1 MNASKK
7 VKLSLA
13 ALLFGTAVPAMFVGV
28 LLTVASVP
36 SYAQSLTTGGVSGNI
51 TDATGAVIPNAT
63 VTLTD
68 LDNGAVQ
75 TASTNGSGEYRFSLL
90 KPGRYMVS
98 TTVTGFEKVE
108 RPVEVSLGNVVT
120 ASLILQLGH
129 AVTTVEV
136 SAATPLVTEDPAQIT
151 TFTQQQ
157 MELLPSGGG
166 DLTNIA
172 FTAPGALLNVAPPG
186 MSGFGNFTVNGLPG
200 TSNLFTTNGENNMDP
215 YFNINNSGASNL
227 TLGSNEVQEVTI
239 TTNPYSG
246 QYGQLSG
253 AQVSYLTKSGTNEFH
268 GNAGYYWNG
277 RLLNANDTFNNA
289 QGTPTPFANANQWS
303 DSIGGPIIKNRT
315 FFFLD
320 NEGLKFVLPVTN
332 VLTVPSPQFAS
343 AVLANVT
350 ATQPTEAPTYQKM
363 FNLYQNVPGYS
374 AATALPNTTAC
385 ESLTLPGFNPASQPC
400 ALQFRSSPSVP
411 ASEWILSGRVDHR
424 FSDKDQ
430 AYFRYKQDRG
440 TQPSATD
447 PVNAKFD
454 AISKQPSWDTQLNE
468 THIFSP
474 RATNSFMATLS
485 YYRAQFTQNT
495 ALDLSIF
502 PYGILTSGSVPFT
515 GFNGIYEF
523 PQGRNITQYQFID
536 DFSYTLGNHNLK
548 FGENFR
554 RYDVS
559 DHNFS
564 FNEPGV
570 YFGYTNDGLQ
580 QYADGRAFQ
589 YRQSD
594 NLSNDVPIALWGL
607 GLYAQDEWRVRPNLK
622 LTIALRGEHNSNPVC
637 QTDCFSEFKAPFASL
652 ASTVAGNGNIPYSAD
667 IATGLRH
674 AYPGVDA
681 VDWSPRLGFS
691 YSPGNSGKTIISGGA
706 GMFYDNAPA
715 GLVDNLLSD
724 PPTSVSIRVR
734 PAGGVLPFDPAGG
747 AATFAASAQSF
758 NINQSFNQIST
769 ALQGLGSIFEAPSF
783 NYFNGTIHS
792 PVYQEWN
799 LQIQRDLGGS
809 YALILA
815 YNGNHGIKIPYS
827 NSWGNAYDPESFGLP
842 GALYP
847 TVGAIAQGAPP
858 NPSYGTVTAVQSG
871 GISNYNG
878 ATVTLRKRLSH
889 GLNFDLNY
897 TWSHGLDDV
906 SNGGVF
912 AINTN
917 TAIGTQISPYGLRQG
932 NYGNSDYDIRHSFTG
947 DWVYSPPYRFGNHFV
962 NSAFGGWQLSGKM
975 FLRSGL
981 PFTVSDSNWSGAIT
995 NTDAPILAYPTGPY
1009 TNSCG
1014 ASAVNTPCLNA
1025 NNFIQSGSSAFT
1037 NYPGISPE
1045 NRNQFRGPGYFDVDM
1060 QLYKTF
1066 KLTERLTLG
1075 LGAQAFNVLNHPNYA
1090 VPDSGFGDATFGN
1103 ILQMAGTPTSPYGNF
1118 LGFDSAPRLVQ
1129 ITGKITF

>member
-1 MNASKK
+1 MNASTKA
-7 VKLSLA
+7 KLRLG
-13 ALLFGTAVPAMFVGV
+13 ALLFSIFGV
-28 LLTVASVP
+28 LLSVSAVP
-36 SYAQSLTTGGVSGNI
+36 SLAQSLTTGGVSGNI
-51 TDATGAVIPNAT
+51 TDATGAAIPNAT

-68 LDNGAVQ
+68 LDNGSAQ
-75 TASTNGSGEYRFSLL
+75 TVSANGSGEFRVSLL

-98 TTVTGFEKVE
+98 ATLAGFEKAE
-108 RPVEVSLGNVVT
+108 RPVEVSVGSVVT
-120 ASLILQLGH
+120 ASLVLQVGQT
-129 AVTTVEV
+129 VTTVEV

-157 MELLPSGGG
+157 MELLPNGGG
-166 DLTNIA
+166 DLTTIA
-172 FTAPGALLNVAPPG
+172 YTAPGALLNVAPPG

-215 YFNINNSGASNL
+215 YFNINNSGATNL

-253 AQVSYLTKSGTNEFH
+253 AQVSYVTKSGTNQFH
-268 GNAGYYWNG
+268 GNASYYWNG
-277 RLLNANDTFNNA
+277 RYLNANDTFNNA
-289 QGTPTPFANANQWS
+289 QGAPTPFANANQWS
-303 DSIGGPIIKNRT
+303 DSLGGPIVKNKT

-332 VLTVPSPQFAS
+332 ILTVPSPQFAS

-350 ATQPTEAPTYQKM
+350 ATQPNEAATYGKM
-363 FNLYQNVPGYS
+363 FNLYQAVPGYS
-374 AATALPNTTAC
+374 GASALPNTTAC
-385 ESLTLPGFNPASQPC
+385 DSLTLAGFNPATAPC
-400 ALQFRSSPSVP
+400 ALQFRSSPSVL
-411 ASEWILSGRVDHR
+411 ASEWILAGRVDQR
-424 FSDKDQ
+424 IGDKDQ
-430 AYFRYKQDRG
+430 AYFRYKLDRG

-447 PVNAKFD
+447 PVDPKFD
-454 AISKQPSWDTQLNE
+454 AISKQPSWDAQLDE
-468 THIFSP
+468 THIFGP

-485 YYRAQFTQNT
+485 YYRAQFTQDT
-495 ALDLSIF
+495 AQDLSIF
-502 PYGILTSGSVPFT
+502 PYGIITSGTVPFT

-523 PQGRNITQYQFID
+523 PQGRNVTQYQFID
-536 DFSYTLGNHNLK
+536 DFSYTFRNHNLK

-564 FNEPGV
+564 FNEPAV
-570 YFGYTNDGLQ
+570 YFGYTENGLQ
-580 QYADGRAFQ
+580 QYADGLAFQ

-594 NLSNDVPIALWGL
+594 NLSTDVPIALWGL

-637 QTDCFSEFKAPFASL
+637 QTNCFSEFKAPFASL
-652 ASTVAGNGNIPYSAD
+652 PSTVAGDGSVPYSAD
-667 IATGLRH
+667 IATGLH
-674 AYPGVDA
+674 SAYPGVDT

-691 YSPGNSGKTIISGGA
+691 YSPGTSGKTIISGGA

-715 GLVDNLLSD
+715 GLVDNLNSD
-724 PPTSVSIRVR
+724 PPSTVAIRVR

-747 AATFAASAQSF
+747 AATYMASAQSF
-758 NINQSFNQIST
+758 NINQSFNQISST
-769 ALQGLGSIFEAPSF
+769 LQGLGSIFEAPSF

-799 LQIQRDLGGS
+799 LQIQRDLGKS

-827 NSWGNAYDPESFGLP
+827 NTWGNAYDPEAYGLP

-871 GISNYNG
+871 GVSNYNG
-878 ATVTLRKRLSH
+878 ATVTVRKHLAH
-889 GLNFDLNY
+889 GLSFDLNY

-932 NYGNSDYDIRHSFTG
+932 NYGNSDYDIRHSLTG
-947 DWVYSPPYRFGNHFV
+947 DWVYSPAYHFGNHFV
-962 NSAFGGWQLSGKM
+962 NSVFGGWQWSGKT
-975 FLRSGL
+975 FLRTGL
-981 PFTVSDSNWSGAIT
+981 PFTVTDNNWSGAIT

-1009 TNSCG
+1009 TNGCG
-1014 ASAVNTPCLNA
+1014 GSAVNTPCLNA
-1025 NNFIQSGSSAFT
+1025 NNFVQSASGAFT
-1037 NYPGISPE
+1037 NYPGISPQS
-1045 NRNQFRGPGYFDVDM
+1045 RNQFRGPGYFDVDM

-1066 KLTERLTLG
+1066 KIAERITFG

-1090 VPDSGFGDATFGN
+1090 VPDNGFGDATFGK

-1129 ITGKITF
+1129 LTGKVTF

>member
-1 MNASKK
+1 MTASINA
-7 VKLSLA
+7 KLRLG
-13 ALLFGTAVPAMFVGV
+13 ALLFGTFGV
-28 LLTVASVP
+28 LLTVGTVP
-36 SYAQSLTTGGVSGNI
+36 SLAQSLTTGGVSGNI
-51 TDATGAVIPNAT
+51 TDATNAAIPNAT

-68 LDNGAVQ
+68 LDNGSVQ
-75 TASTNGSGEYRFSLL
+75 TALSNSSGEFRFSLL
-90 KPGRYMVS
+90 KPGRYTVS
-98 TTVTGFEKVE
+98 TTVAGFERIE
-108 RPVEVSLGNVVT
+108 RPVEVSVGNVVT
-120 ASLILQLGH
+120 ASLILQVGQ

-136 SAATPLVTEDPAQIT
+136 SAAMPLVNDDPAQIT

-166 DLTNIA
+166 DLTTIA
-172 FTAPGALLNVAPPG
+172 YTAPGALLNVAPAG

-253 AQVSYLTKSGTNEFH
+253 AQVSYVTKSGTNQIH
-268 GNAGYYWNG
+268 GNANYYWNG
-277 RLLNANDTFNNA
+277 RFLNANDTFNNT
-289 QGTPTPFANANQWS
+289 QGAPTPFANANQWA
-303 DSIGGPIIKNRT
+303 DSIGGPIIKNKT
-315 FFFLD
+315 FFFVD

-350 ATQPTEAPTYQKM
+350 ATQPIEAPTYQKM

-374 AATALPNTTAC
+374 GASALPNTTAC
-385 ESLTLPGFNPASQPC
+385 DSLTLSGFNPATAPC
-400 ALQFRSSPSVP
+400 ALQFRSSPSVL
-411 ASEWILSGRVDHR
+411 ASEWILSGRVDQR
-424 FSDKDQ
+424 IGDKDQ
-430 AYFRYKQDRG
+430 AYFRYKMDRG

-447 PVNAKFD
+447 PVDPKFD
-454 AISKQPSWDTQLNE
+454 AISKQPSWDTQFDE
-468 THIFSP
+468 THVFSP

-485 YYRAQFTQNT
+485 YYRAQFTQDT
-495 ALDLSIF
+495 VQDLSIF
-502 PYGILTSGSVPFT
+502 PYGIITSGTVPFT

-523 PQGRNITQYQFID
+523 PQGRNITQYQLID
-536 DFSYTLGNHNLK
+536 DFSYTFGSHSLK

-559 DHNFS
+559 DHNFA
-564 FNEPGV
+564 FNEPAV
-570 YFGYTNDGLQ
+570 YFGYTGNGLQ
-580 QYADGRAFQ
+580 QYADGLAFQ

-594 NLSNDVPIALWGL
+594 NLSTDVPIALWGL
-607 GLYAQDEWRVRPNLK
+607 GLYAQDEWRVRPNFK

-637 QTDCFSEFKAPFASL
+637 QTDCFSAFKAPFASL
-652 ASTVAGNGNIPYSAD
+652 ASTVAGNGSVPYSAD
-667 IATGLRH
+667 IATGLH
-674 AYPGVDA
+674 YAYPGVDTI
-681 VDWSPRLGFS
+681 DWSPRLGFS
-691 YSPGNSGKTIISGGA
+691 YSPGTSGKTIISGGA

-715 GLVDNLLSD
+715 GLVDNLNSD
-724 PPTSVSIRVR
+724 PPSTVAIRVR

-747 AATFAASAQSF
+747 AATYAASAKSF
-758 NINQSFNQIST
+758 NINQSFNQISST
-769 ALQGLGSIFEAPSF
+769 LQGLGAIFEAPSF

-815 YNGNHGIKIPYS
+815 YNGNHGIKIPYG
-827 NSWGNAYDPESFGLP
+827 NTWGNAYDPEAFGLP

-858 NPSYGTVTAVQSG
+858 NPSYGTVTEVQSG
-871 GISNYNG
+871 AVSNYNG
-878 ATVTLRKRLSH
+878 ATVTLRKHLSH
-889 GLNFDLNY
+889 GLSFDLNY

-932 NYGNSDYDIRHSFTG
+932 NYGNSDYDIRHSLTG
-947 DWVYSPPYRFGNHFV
+947 DWVYSPAYRFGNHLM
-962 NSAFGGWQLSGKM
+962 NSVFAGWQLSGKAY
-975 FLRSGL
+975 LRSGM
-981 PFTVSDSNWSGAIT
+981 PFTVTDNNWSGAIT

-1025 NNFIQSGSSAFT
+1025 NSFIQSASSTFT
-1037 NYPGISPE
+1037 NYPGISPQS
-1045 NRNQFRGPGYFDVDM
+1045 RNQFRGPGYFDVDM
-1060 QLYKTF
+1060 QVFKTF
-1066 KLTERLTLG
+1066 KIAERLTLG
-1075 LGAQAFNVLNHPNYA
+1075 VGAQAFNVFNHPNYA

-1129 ITGKITF
+1129 ITGKVTF

>member
-1 MNASKK
+1 MNASGNA
-7 VKLSLA
+7 KLRLG
-13 ALLFGTAVPAMFVGV
+13 ALLFSTIGV
-28 LLTVASVP
+28 LLSLGTVP
-36 SYAQSLTTGGVSGNI
+36 SLAQSLTTGGVSGNI
-51 TDATGAVIPNAT
+51 TDASGASIPNAT

-68 LDNGAVQ
+68 LDNGSVQ
-75 TASTNGSGEYRFSLL
+75 TAASNGSGEFRFSLL
-90 KPGRYMVS
+90 KTGRYTVS
-98 TTVTGFEKVE
+98 AALAGFEKVE
-108 RPVEVSLGNVVT
+108 RPVEVTVGNVVT
-120 ASLILQLGH
+120 ASLILQVGQT
-129 AVTTVEV
+129 VTTVEV

-157 MELLPSGGG
+157 MELLPNGGG
-166 DLTNIA
+166 DLTTIA
-172 FTAPGALLNVAPPG
+172 YTAPGALLNVAPAG

-253 AQVSYLTKSGTNEFH
+253 AQVSYVTKSGTNQFH
-268 GNAGYYWNG
+268 GNANYYWNG
-277 RLLNANDTFNNA
+277 RYLNANDTFNNT
-289 QGTPTPFANANQWS
+289 QGASTPFANANQWA

-315 FFFLD
+315 FFFID

-332 VLTVPSPQFAS
+332 VVTVPSPQFAG

-350 ATQPTEAPTYQKM
+350 ATQPNEAATYKEM
-363 FNLYQNVPGYS
+363 FNLYQNVLGES
-374 AATALPNTTAC
+374 GASALPNTTAC
-385 ESLTLPGFNPASQPC
+385 NSLTLPGFNPANTPC
-400 ALQFRSSPSVP
+400 ALQFRSSPSVL
-411 ASEWILSGRVDHR
+411 ASEWILAGRVDHR
-424 FSDKDQ
+424 IGDKDQ
-430 AYFRYKQDRG
+430 AYFRYKLDRG

-447 PVNAKFD
+447 PIDPRFD
-454 AISKQPSWDTQLNE
+454 AISKQPSWDAQLDE

-485 YYRAQFTQNT
+485 YYRAQFTQDT
-495 ALDLSIF
+495 AQDLSIF
-502 PYGILTSGSVPFT
+502 PYGIINSGTVPFT

-536 DFSYTLGNHNLK
+536 DFSYTFGNHNLK

-559 DHNFS
+559 DHNFA
-564 FNEPGV
+564 FNEPAV
-570 YFGYTNDGLQ
+570 YFGYTENGLQ
-580 QYADGRAFQ
+580 QFADGRAFQ

-594 NLSNDVPIALWGL
+594 NQSNDVPIALWGL
-607 GLYAQDEWRVRPNLK
+607 GLYAQDEWRVRPNFK
-622 LTIALRGEHNSNPVC
+622 LTIALRAEHNSNPVC
-637 QTDCFSEFKAPFASL
+637 QTNCFSEFKAPFASL
-652 ASTVAGNGNIPYSAD
+652 ASTVAGDGSVPYSAD
-667 IATGLRH
+667 IATGLH
-674 AYPGVDA
+674 SAYPGVDT

-691 YSPGNSGKTIISGGA
+691 YSPGTSGKTIISGGA
-706 GMFYDNAPA
+706 GMFYDNVPA
-715 GLVDNLLSD
+715 GLVDNLNSD
-724 PPTSVSIRVR
+724 PPSTVAIRVR
-734 PAGGVLPFDPAGG
+734 PGGGVLPFDPAGG
-747 AATFAASAQSF
+747 AATYAASAQSF
-758 NINQSFNQIST
+758 NLNQSFNQISNT
-769 ALQGLGSIFEAPSF
+769 LQGLGSIFEAPSF

-799 LQIQRDLGGS
+799 LQIQRDLGRS

-827 NSWGNAYDPESFGLP
+827 NTWGNAYDPEAFGLP

-858 NPSYGTVTAVQSG
+858 NPSYGTINEVQSG
-871 GISNYNG
+871 GVSNYNG
-878 ATVTLRKRLSH
+878 ATVTIRKHLSH
-889 GLNFDLNY
+889 GLSFDLNY

-917 TAIGTQISPYGLRQG
+917 TSIGTQISPYGLRQG
-932 NYGNSDYDIRHSFTG
+932 NYGNSDYDIRHSLTG
-947 DWVYSPPYRFGNHFV
+947 DWVYSPTYRLGNHLM
-962 NSAFGGWQLSGKM
+962 NSVFGGWQWSGKT
-975 FLRSGL
+975 FLRSGM
-981 PFTVSDSNWSGAIT
+981 PFTVTDNNWSGAIT

-1025 NNFIQSGSSAFT
+1025 NSFVQSASGSFT
-1037 NYPGISPE
+1037 NYPGISPQS
-1045 NRNQFRGPGYFDVDM
+1045 RNQFRGPGYFDVDM
-1060 QLYKTF
+1060 QVYKTF
-1066 KLTERLTLG
+1066 RIAERVTFG

-1090 VPDSGFGDATFGN
+1090 VPDSGFGDATFGS

-1118 LGFDSAPRLVQ
+1118 LGFDSAPRLLQ
-1129 ITGKITF
+1129 LTGKIHF

>member
-1 MNASKK
+1 MNINA
-7 VKLSLA
+7 SLA
-13 ALLFGTAVPAMFVGV
+13 ALRFRTVIPAMLVGV
-28 LLTVASVP
+28 LLTVATAP
-36 SYAQSLTTGGVSGNI
+36 GHAQSLTTGGVSGNI
-51 TDATGAVIPNAT
+51 TDSTGAVVPNST

-68 LDNGAVQ
+68 LDNGSVQ
-75 TASTNGSGEYRFSLL
+75 AAASNGAGEFRFSLL

-98 TTVTGFEKVE
+98 ATAAGFERVE
-108 RPVEVSLGNVVT
+108 RPIEVSVGNVVT
-120 ASLILQLGH
+120 ASLVLQLGK

-136 SAATPLVTEDPAQIT
+136 STESPLVTEDPAQIT

-253 AQVSYLTKSGTNEFH
+253 AQVSYVTKSGANQLH
-268 GNAGYYWNG
+268 GNANYYWNG
-277 RLLNANDTFNNA
+277 RYLNANDTFNNA
-289 QGTPTPFANANQWS
+289 QGAPTPFANANQWA

-315 FFFLD
+315 FFFVD

-350 ATQPTEAPTYQKM
+350 ALQPNEAATYQKM
-363 FNLYQNVPGYS
+363 FNLYQSVPGYS
-374 AATALPNTTAC
+374 GASALPNTTAC
-385 ESLTLPGFNPASQPC
+385 SSLTLPGFNPAASPC
-400 ALQFRSSPSVP
+400 ALQFRSSPSVL
-411 ASEWILSGRVDHR
+411 ASEWILAGRVDHR
-424 FSDKDQ
+424 IGDKDQ
-430 AYFRYKQDRG
+430 AYFRYKMDRG

-447 PVNAKFD
+447 PVDPKFD
-454 AISKQPSWDTQLNE
+454 AISKQPSWDTQLDE

-485 YYRAQFTQNT
+485 YYRAQFTQDT
-495 ALDLSIF
+495 AQDLSIF
-502 PYGILTSGSVPFT
+502 PYGIITSGTVPFT

-536 DFSYTLGNHNLK
+536 DFSYTFGSHSLK

-559 DHNFS
+559 DHNFA
-564 FNEPGV
+564 FNEPAV
-570 YFGYTNDGLQ
+570 YFGYTENGLQ
-580 QYADGRAFQ
+580 QYADGLAFQ

-594 NLSNDVPIALWGL
+594 NLSTDVPIALWGL
-607 GLYAQDEWRVRPNLK
+607 GLYAQDEWRVRPNFK

-652 ASTVAGNGNIPYSAD
+652 ASTVAGNGSVPYSAD
-667 IATGLRH
+667 IATGLH
-674 AYPGVDA
+674 YAYPGVDR

-691 YSPGNSGKTIISGGA
+691 YSPGTSGKTIISGGA
-706 GMFYDNAPA
+706 GMFYDNVPA
-715 GLVDNLLSD
+715 GLVDNLNSD
-724 PPTSVSIRVR
+724 PPSTVAIRVR

-747 AATFAASAQSF
+747 AATFRASAQAF
-758 NINQSFNQIST
+758 NINESFNQISST
-769 ALQGLGSIFEAPSF
+769 LQGLGSIFEAPSF

-827 NSWGNAYDPESFGLP
+827 NTWGNAYDPEAYGLP

-858 NPSYGTVTAVQSG
+858 NPSYGTVNEVQSG
-871 GISNYNG
+871 AVSNYNG
-878 ATVTLRKRLSH
+878 ATVTVRKRLSR
-889 GLNFDLNY
+889 GFMFDLNY

-932 NYGNSDYDIRHSFTG
+932 NYGNSDYDIRHSLTG
-947 DWVYSPPYRFGNHFV
+947 DWVYTPKYRFGSHLV
-962 NSAFGGWQLSGKM
+962 DSVFGGWQWSGKI

-981 PFTVSDSNWSGAIT
+981 PFTVTDSNWSGAIT

-1009 TNSCG
+1009 QSGCG
-1014 ASAVNTPCLNA
+1014 AAAVDTPCLNA
-1025 NNFIQSGSSAFT
+1025 GSFVQSASGAFT
-1037 NYPGISPE
+1037 GYPGISPE

-1060 QLYKTF
+1060 QFYKTF
-1066 KLTERLTLG
+1066 KLAERVTFG

-1090 VPDSGFGDATFGN
+1090 VPDSGFGDPTFGSV
-1103 ILQMAGTPTSPYGNF
+1103 LQMAGTPTSPYGNF
-1118 LGFDSAPRLVQ
+1118 LGFDSAPRLLQ
-1129 ITGKITF
+1129 LTGKITF

>member
-1 MNASKK
+1 MTASKNA
-7 VKLSLA
+7 KLRLGV
-13 ALLFGTAVPAMFVGV
+13 LLFSTFGV
-28 LLTVASVP
+28 LLTVGTVP
-36 SYAQSLTTGGVSGNI
+36 SHAQSLTTGGVSGNI
-51 TDATGAVIPNAT
+51 TDATGAAIPNAT

-68 LDNGAVQ
+68 LDNGSIQ
-75 TASTNGSGEYRFSLL
+75 TASSNGSGEFRFSLL
-90 KPGRYMVS
+90 KPGRYTVS
-98 TTVTGFEKVE
+98 TTVAGFEKID
-108 RPVEVSLGNVVT
+108 RPVEVSVGNVVT
-120 ASLILQLGH
+120 ANLILQVGQ

-136 SAATPLVTEDPAQIT
+136 SDAMPLVNDDPAQIT

-186 MSGFGNFTVNGLPG
+186 QSGFGNFTVNGLPG

-253 AQVSYLTKSGTNEFH
+253 AQVSYITKSGTNQIH
-268 GNAGYYWNG
+268 GNANYYWNG
-277 RLLNANDTFNNA
+277 RFLNANDTFNNA
-289 QGTPTPFANANQWS
+289 QGAPTPFANANQWA

-315 FFFLD
+315 FFFVD
-320 NEGLKFVLPVTN
+320 NEGLKFVLPVTD

-350 ATQPTEAPTYQKM
+350 ATQPNEAATYQKM

-374 AATALPNTTAC
+374 GASALPNTTAC
-385 ESLTLPGFNPASQPC
+385 NSLTLPGFNPATQPC
-400 ALQFRSSPSVP
+400 ALQFRSSPSAL
-411 ASEWILSGRVDHR
+411 ASEWILAGRVDHR
-424 FSDKDQ
+424 LSDKDQ
-430 AYFRYKQDRG
+430 AYFRYKMDRG

-447 PVNAKFD
+447 PVDPKFD
-454 AISKQPSWDTQLNE
+454 AISKQPSWDTQLDE

-485 YYRAQFTQNT
+485 YYRAQFTQDT

-502 PYGILTSGSVPFT
+502 PYGIITSGTVPFT

-536 DFSYTLGNHNLK
+536 DFSYTFGRHNLK
-548 FGENFR
+548 VGENFR

-564 FNEPGV
+564 FNGPAV
-570 YFGYTNDGLQ
+570 YFGYTENGLQ
-580 QYADGRAFQ
+580 QYADGLAFQ

-594 NLSNDVPIALWGL
+594 NLANDVPIALWGL
-607 GLYAQDEWRVRPNLK
+607 GLYAQDEWRVRPNFK

-637 QTDCFSEFKAPFASL
+637 QTNCFSEFKAPFASL
-652 ASTVAGNGNIPYSAD
+652 ASTVAGNGSVPYSAD
-667 IATGLRH
+667 IATGQH
-674 AYPGVDA
+674 YAYPGVDT

-691 YSPGNSGKTIISGGA
+691 YSPGVSGKTIISGGA
-706 GMFYDNAPA
+706 GMFYDNVPA
-715 GLVDNLLSD
+715 GLVDNLLSN
-724 PPTSVSIRVR
+724 PPSSVSIRVR

-747 AATFAASAQSF
+747 AATFTASAQSF
-758 NINQSFNQIST
+758 NLNQSFNQLSSN
-769 ALQGLGSIFEAPSF
+769 LQGLGSIFEAPSF

-809 YALILA
+809 YALIVA
-815 YNGNHGIKIPYS
+815 YNGNHGIKIPYG
-827 NSWGNAYDPESFGLP
+827 NTWGNAFDPESYGLP

-847 TVGAIAQGAPP
+847 TVGAIAKGAPP
-858 NPSYGTVTAVQSG
+858 NPSYGTVNEVQSG
-871 GISNYNG
+871 AVSNYNG
-878 ATVTLRKRLSH
+878 ATVTVRKRLSR
-889 GLNFDLNY
+889 GFTFDLNY

-912 AINTN
+912 PINTN

-947 DWVYSPPYRFGNHFV
+947 DWVYSPKYRFGNHFA
-962 NSAFGGWQLSGKM
+962 NSVFAGWQWSGKI
-975 FLRSGL
+975 FLRTGL
-981 PFTVSDSNWSGAIT
+981 PFTVTDNNWSGAIT

-1025 NNFIQSGSSAFT
+1025 NSFVQSASGAFT
-1037 NYPGISPE
+1037 GYPGISPQD
-1045 NRNQFRGPGYFDVDM
+1045 RNQFRGPGYFDVDT
-1060 QLYKTF
+1060 QVFKTF
-1066 KLTERLTLG
+1066 KIAERLTLG
-1075 LGAQAFNVLNHPNYA
+1075 LGAQAFNVFNHPNYA
-1090 VPDSGFGDATFGN
+1090 VPDSGFGDPTFGS

-1118 LGFDSAPRLVQ
+1118 LGFDSAPRLLQ
-1129 ITGKITF
+1129 ITGKVTF

>member
-1 MNASKK
+1 MNASRNA
-7 VKLSLA
+7 KLRLG
-13 ALLFGTAVPAMFVGV
+13 ALLFSTFGV
-28 LLTVASVP
+28 LLTVGTVP
-36 SYAQSLTTGGVSGNI
+36 SLAQSLTTGGVSGNI
-51 TDATGAVIPNAT
+51 TDATGASIPNAT
-63 VTLTD
+63 LTLTD
-68 LDNGAVQ
+68 LDNGSVQ
-75 TASTNGSGEYRFSLL
+75 TASANGSGEFRFSLL
-90 KPGRYMVS
+90 KPGRYTVS
-98 TTVTGFEKVE
+98 ATLAGFEKVE
-108 RPVEVSLGNVVT
+108 RPVEVSVGNVVT
-120 ASLILQLGH
+120 ASLVLQVGQT
-129 AVTTVEV
+129 VTTVEV
-136 SAATPLVTEDPAQIT
+136 TAATPLVTEDPAQIT

-157 MELLPSGGG
+157 MELLPNGGG
-166 DLTNIA
+166 DLTTVA
-172 FTAPGALLNVAPPG
+172 YTAPGALLNVAPPG
-186 MSGFGNFTVNGLPG
+186 QSGFGNFTVNGLPG

-253 AQVSYLTKSGTNEFH
+253 AQVSYVTKSGTNQFH
-268 GNAGYYWNG
+268 GNANYYWNG
-277 RLLNANDTFNNA
+277 RYLNANDTFNNT
-289 QGTPTPFANANQWS
+289 QGAATPFANANQWA

-315 FFFLD
+315 FFFVD

-350 ATQPTEAPTYQKM
+350 ATQPNEAATYQKM
-363 FNLYQNVPGYS
+363 FNLYQGVPGYS
-374 AATALPNTTAC
+374 GASALPNTTAC
-385 ESLTLPGFNPASQPC
+385 NSLTLPGFNPATAPC
-400 ALQFRSSPSVP
+400 ALQFRSSPSVL
-411 ASEWILSGRVDHR
+411 ASEWILAGRVDHR
-424 FSDKDQ
+424 LGDKDQ
-430 AYFRYKQDRG
+430 AYFRYKLDRG

-447 PVNAKFD
+447 PVDPKFD
-454 AISKQPSWDTQLNE
+454 AISKQPSWDAQLDE
-468 THIFSP
+468 THIFGP

-485 YYRAQFTQNT
+485 YYRAQFTQDT
-495 ALDLSIF
+495 AQDLSIF
-502 PYGILTSGSVPFT
+502 PYGIITSGTVPFT

-536 DFSYTLGNHNLK
+536 DFSYTFGNHNLK

-559 DHNFS
+559 DHNFT
-564 FNEPGV
+564 FNEPAV
-570 YFGYTNDGLQ
+570 YFGYTENGLQ

-594 NLSNDVPIALWGL
+594 NLSTDVPIALWGL
-607 GLYAQDEWRVRPNLK
+607 GLYAQDEWRVRPNFK
-622 LTIALRGEHNSNPVC
+622 LTIALRAEHNSNPVC
-637 QTDCFSEFKAPFASL
+637 QTNCFSEFKAPFASL
-652 ASTVAGNGNIPYSAD
+652 ASTVAGNGSVPYSAD
-667 IATGLRH
+667 IATGLH
-674 AYPGVDA
+674 SAYPGVDTI
-681 VDWSPRLGFS
+681 DWSPRLGFS
-691 YSPGNSGKTIISGGA
+691 YSPGTSGKTIISGGA

-715 GLVDNLLSD
+715 GLVDNLNSD
-724 PPTSVSIRVR
+724 PPSTVAIRVR

-747 AATFAASAQSF
+747 AATYAASAQSF
-758 NINQSFNQIST
+758 NLNKSFNQIST
-769 ALQGLGSIFEAPSF
+769 ELKGLGSIFAAPSF

-799 LQIQRDLGGS
+799 LQIQRDLGKS

-815 YNGNHGIKIPYS
+815 YNGNHGIKIPYT
-827 NSWGNAYDPESFGLP
+827 NTWGNAYDPEAFGLP

-847 TVGAIAQGAPP
+847 TAGAIAQGAPP
-858 NPSYGTVTAVQSG
+858 NPSYGTVTEVQSG
-871 GISNYNG
+871 AVSNYNG
-878 ATVTLRKRLSH
+878 ATVTVRRHLSH
-889 GLNFDLNY
+889 GLTFDLNY

-932 NYGNSDYDIRHSFTG
+932 NYGNSDYDIRHSLTG
-947 DWVYSPPYRFGNHFV
+947 DWVYSPAYRLGNHFA
-962 NSAFGGWQLSGKM
+962 NSVFGGWQWSGKT
-975 FLRSGL
+975 FLRSGM
-981 PFTVSDSNWSGAIT
+981 PFTVTDNNWTGAIT

-1025 NNFIQSGSSAFT
+1025 NSFVQSASGAFT
-1037 NYPGISPE
+1037 NYPGISPQS
-1045 NRNQFRGPGYFDVDM
+1045 RNQFRGPGYFDVDM

-1066 KLTERLTLG
+1066 RIAERVTFG

-1090 VPDSGFGDATFGN
+1090 VPDSGFGDATFGKV
-1103 ILQMAGTPTSPYGNF
+1103 LQMAGTPTSPYGNF

-1129 ITGKITF
+1129 VTGKITF

>member
-1 MNASKK
+1 MTASKNAK
-7 VKLSLA
+7 IRLG
-13 ALLFGTAVPAMFVGV
+13 ALLFSTFGILLSIGTVSS
-28 LLTVASVP
+28 L
-36 SYAQSLTTGGVSGNI
+36 AQSLTTGGVSGNI
-51 TDATGAVIPNAT
+51 TDATAAAIPNAT

-68 LDNGAVQ
+68 LDNGSVQ
-75 TASTNGSGEYRFSLL
+75 TASSNGSGEFRFSLL
-90 KPGRYMVS
+90 KPGRYKLS
-98 TTVTGFEKVE
+98 TTVAGFEKVE
-108 RPVEVSLGNVVT
+108 RSVEVSVGNVVT
-120 ASLILQLGH
+120 ASLILQVGQ
-129 AVTTVEV
+129 AVTSVEV
-136 SAATPLVTEDPAQIT
+136 SDAMPLVNDDPAQIT

-166 DLTNIA
+166 DLTTIA
-172 FTAPGALLNVAPPG
+172 YTAPGALLNVAPPG

-253 AQVSYLTKSGTNEFH
+253 AQVSYVTKSGTNQIH
-268 GNAGYYWNG
+268 GNANYYWNG
-277 RLLNANDTFNNA
+277 RFLNANDTFNNA
-289 QGTPTPFANANQWS
+289 QGAPTPFSNANQWA

-332 VLTVPSPQFAS
+332 ILTVPSPQFAS

-350 ATQPTEAPTYQKM
+350 AMQPKEAATYQKM
-363 FNLYQNVPGYS
+363 FNLYQGVPGYS
-374 AATALPNTTAC
+374 GASALPNTTAC
-385 ESLTLPGFNPASQPC
+385 SSLTLAGFDPASQPC
-400 ALQFRSSPSVP
+400 ALQFRSSPTVL

-424 FSDKDQ
+424 LSDKDQ
-430 AYFRYKQDRG
+430 AYFRYKMDRG

-447 PVNAKFD
+447 PVDPKFD
-454 AISKQPSWDTQLNE
+454 AISKQPSWDTQLDE
-468 THIFSP
+468 THVFSP

-485 YYRAQFTQNT
+485 YYRAQFTQDT
-495 ALDLSIF
+495 AQDLSIF
-502 PYGILTSGSVPFT
+502 PYGIITSGTVPFT

-536 DFSYTLGNHNLK
+536 DFSYTFGNHNLK

-559 DHNFS
+559 DHNFA
-564 FNEPGV
+564 FNEPAV
-570 YFGYTNDGLQ
+570 YFGYTENGLQ
-580 QYADGRAFQ
+580 QYADGLAFQ

-594 NLSNDVPIALWGL
+594 NLSTDVPIALWGL
-607 GLYAQDEWRVRPNLK
+607 GVYAQDEWRVRPNFK

-637 QTDCFSEFKAPFASL
+637 QTDCFSAFKAPFSSL
-652 ASTVAGNGNIPYSAD
+652 ASTVAGNGSVPYSAD
-667 IATGLRH
+667 IATGLH
-674 AYPGVDA
+674 YAYPGVDS

-691 YSPGNSGKTIISGGA
+691 YSPGTSGKTIISGGA

-715 GLVDNLLSD
+715 GLVDNLNSD
-724 PPTSVSIRVR
+724 PPSTVAIRVR

-747 AATFAASAQSF
+747 AATYAASAKSF
-758 NINQSFNQIST
+758 NINQSFNQISST
-769 ALQGLGSIFEAPSF
+769 LQGLGSIFEAPSF

-799 LQIQRDLGGS
+799 LQIQRDLGRS

-815 YNGNHGIKIPYS
+815 YNGNHGIKIPYG
-827 NSWGNAYDPESFGLP
+827 NTWGNAYDPEAFGLP

-858 NPSYGTVTAVQSG
+858 NPSYGTVTEVQSG
-871 GISNYNG
+871 GVSNYNG
-878 ATVTLRKRLSH
+878 ATVTVRKRLSR
-889 GLNFDLNY
+889 GLAFDLNY

-932 NYGNSDYDIRHSFTG
+932 NYGNSDYDIRHSLTG
-947 DWVYSPPYRFGNHFV
+947 DWVYSPAYRFGNHLV
-962 NSAFGGWQLSGKM
+962 NSVFGGWQLSGKT

-981 PFTVSDSNWSGAIT
+981 PFTVTDNNWSGAIT
-995 NTDAPILAYPTGPY
+995 NTDAPILAYPTGSY

-1025 NNFIQSGSSAFT
+1025 NSFIQSASGAFT
-1037 NYPGISPE
+1037 NYPGISPQS
-1045 NRNQFRGPGYFDVDM
+1045 RNQFRGPGYFDVDM
-1060 QLYKTF
+1060 QVYKTF
-1066 KLTERLTLG
+1066 KIAERVTFG

-1090 VPDSGFGDATFGN
+1090 VPDSGFGDPTFGK

-1129 ITGKITF
+1129 VTGKVTF